1 VRREDDMAFYW
12 ILGAA
17 VFLTIWFG
25 MLVAFERLKRIE
37 KMIEETRNQVR
48 EIYLQGIEAKVER
61 AELTKA
67 K

>member
-1 VRREDDMAFYW
+1 MEVWW
-12 ILGAA
+12 IVGAA
-17 VFLTIWFG
+17 AVLVIVFG

-37 KMIEETRNQVR
+37 KTVAETRDQVR

>member
-1 VRREDDMAFYW
+1 MEVWW
-12 ILGAA
+12 IVDAAA
-17 VFLTIWFG
+17 VLVIVFG

-37 KMIEETRNQVR
+37 KTVAETRDQVR

>member
-1 VRREDDMAFYW
+1 MAFYW

-48 EIYLQGIEAKVER
+48 EIYLQGIEEKVER
-61 AELTKA
+61 TELTKPKA
-67 K
+67 